1 MSMSQ
6 HDEPA
11 TPAVRLFQFANSK
24 LVTLQRINDQ
34 MAGLIAQRQ
43 RVQDELKTV
52 KAQIDE
58 LFDREMRGE
67 ASRPV
72 PTPESATTRS
82 DEKSGD
88 PLSLRRGGAM
98 EKVGSLS

>member
-6 HDEPA
+6 HEESA

-43 RVQDELKTV
+43 RVQDELKSV

-58 LFDREMRGE
+58 LFEREMRGE
-67 ASRPV
+67 AAARKPGD
-72 PTPESATTRS
+72 S
-82 DEKSGD
+82 DVAIRVSEPNGD
-88 PLSLRRGGAM
+88 PLAVRRERVAS
-98 EKVGSLS
+98 V

>member
-6 HDEPA
+6 HEEPT

-34 MAGLIAQRQ
+34 MNGLIAQRQ
-43 RVQDELKTV
+43 RVQDELKAV

-58 LFDREMRGE
+58 LFEREMRGE
-67 ASRPV
+67 ANRKAG
-72 PTPESATTRS
+72 ESDVNIRVGES
-82 DEKSGD
+82 NGD
-88 PLSLRRGGAM
+88 PLAVRR
-98 EKVGSLS
+98 EKVASV

>member
-34 MAGLIAQRQ
+34 MNGLIAQRQ

-67 ASRPV
+67 AQRTPV
-72 PTPESATTRS
+72 DATSPRAS
-82 DEKSGD
+82 EPNGD
-88 PLSLRRGGAM
+88 PLSLRRGASA

>member
-58 LFDREMRGE
+58 LFDREMRGDAQRAAADSGAR
-67 ASRPV
+67 ASEPN
-72 PTPESATTRS
+72 
-82 DEKSGD
+82 GD
-88 PLSLRRGGAM
+88 PLAVRRDR
-98 EKVGSLS
+98 EKVGSM

>member
-43 RVQDELKTV
+43 RVQDELKAV
-52 KAQIDE
+52 KSQIDE

-67 ASRPV
+67 AKASGDAS
-72 PTPESATTRS
+72 TPRAT
-82 DEKSGD
+82 EPNGD
-88 PLSLRRGGAM
+88 PLALRRGGAV

>member
-34 MAGLIAQRQ
+34 MAGLMAQRQ

-52 KAQIDE
+52 KAQIDD
-58 LFDREMRGE
+58 LFEREMRGE
-67 ASRPV
+67 AQR
-72 PTPESATTRS
+72 ATAEAAAARTN
-82 DEKSGD
+82 EPNGD
-88 PLSLRRGGAM
+88 PLALRRDR

>member
-67 ASRPV
+67 AQKASGDAS
-72 PTPESATTRS
+72 TPRAT
-82 DEKSGD
+82 EPNGD
-88 PLSLRRGGAM
+88 PLAMRRGGSV

>member
-34 MAGLIAQRQ
+34 MNGLIAQRQ
-43 RVQDELKTV
+43 RVQDELKAV
-52 KAQIDE
+52 KAQIDD
-58 LFDREMRGE
+58 LFEREMRGE
-67 ASRPV
+67 AQKTTVDAS
-72 PTPESATTRS
+72 TTRTS
-82 DEKSGD
+82 EPNGD
-88 PLSLRRGGAM
+88 PLALRRDR

>member
-6 HDEPA
+6 SDEPA

-43 RVQDELKTV
+43 RVQDELKAV

-58 LFDREMRGE
+58 LFEREMRGDVP
-67 ASRPV
+67 SRS
-72 PTPESATTRS
+72 TGTTTDSVNLKMSS
-82 DEKSGD
+82 DTD
-88 PLSLRRGGAM
+88 PLAVRRGAG
-98 EKVGSLS
+98 EKVSV

>member
-43 RVQDELKTV
+43 RVQDELKAV

-58 LFDREMRGE
+58 LFDREMRGDT
-67 ASRPV
+67 
-72 PTPESATTRS
+72 TPRKPGEGDVNLRVSETS
-82 DEKSGD
+82 NGD
-88 PLSLRRGGAM
+88 PLAVRR
-98 EKVGSLS
+98 EKVGSL